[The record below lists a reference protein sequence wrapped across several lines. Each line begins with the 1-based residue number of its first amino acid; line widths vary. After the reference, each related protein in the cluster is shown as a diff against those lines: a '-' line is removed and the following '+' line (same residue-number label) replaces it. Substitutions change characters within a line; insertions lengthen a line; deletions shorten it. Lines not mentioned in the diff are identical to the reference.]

1 LRVSYGLFKASL
13 VITWLAVRASAA
25 SVKTP
30 LVFLFCSC
38 FPRGMKIVRS
48 PLDRVSAAALFGLMA
63 GWSLAELLLLA
74 SG

>member
-1 LRVSYGLFKASL
+1 MTLS
-13 VITWLAVRASAA
+13 
-25 SVKTP
+25 

-38 FPRGMKIVRS
+38 FHRAMTMFRS
-48 PLDRVSAAALFGLMA
+48 PLDRVSAAALSGLVA